1 LTELAELNA
10 SRAPNVYRML
20 RMMEVSGLA
29 AIKNASEIQS
39 VALVTE
45 FLLDFHSPQGDEE

>member
-1 LTELAELNA
+1 M
-10 SRAPNVYRML
+10 YRML

-39 VALVTE
+39 VALVIE
-45 FLLDFHSPQGDEE
+45 FLLVFHSPQGDEE